1 MSITVDW
8 FVTDDG
14 IVIEQISEDDAM
26 NLEEL
31 LILPTTSN
39 CDREKIKKVNNAATD
54 FLVPYYEG
62 NILLAE
68 NCLDIYLDVLAE
80 IADIDPYWFLG
91 LESRFIGF
99 SS

>member
-1 MSITVDW
+1 MGIDVGW
-8 FVTDDG
+8 FVVDSG
-14 IVIEQISEDDAM
+14 IVVEQFSENDP
-26 NLEEL
+26 LPIEEL
-31 LILPTTSN
+31 LILPTTSD
-39 CDREKIKKVNNAATD
+39 CDKEKIEKVNNAAAD

-99 SS
+99 NS